1 VKEAKMKEA
10 KFIYF
15 NGAFVEW
22 DRANIHIMAHVIQYG
37 SGVFEGI
44 RAYETK
50 FGTAIFRAYDHY
62 KRLKESMMMYRMET
76 KETIE
81 DYIRIT
87 KDLLIKNQLKSAY
100 IRPVVYR
107 GLGPISPN
115 PLHAPVETVIA
126 AFEMPNLFDG
136 KVEKG
141 INVCVSSYRRFAPD
155 TIPPLAK
162 ATGNYLNSQLAMME
176 AELNGFD
183 EAVMLDVNGNIA
195 EGPGE
200 NIFLVKDGVLYTP
213 SITSSILKGITRD
226 SIIKIAGLLNIPVY
240 EQDLPREMLYAADE
254 VFFCGTAAE
263 ITPIV
268 SVDKIKVGDGSVGK
282 ITRMLI
288 DKFREIVYEGKD
300 PFNFLEFVETEG
312 Y

>member
-1 VKEAKMKEA
+1 MVNA

-15 NGAFVEW
+15 NGKFVEW
-22 DRANIHIMAHVIQYG
+22 DKAQIHILSHVIQYG

-50 FGTAIFRAYDHY
+50 LGTAIFRAYDHY
-62 KRLKESMMMYRMET
+62 KRLKESMKMYRMET

-81 DYIRIT
+81 DYIEIT
-87 KDLLIKNQLKSAY
+87 KELLIKNELKSAY

-115 PLHAPVETVIA
+115 PLKAPIETAIA
-126 AFEMPNLFDG
+126 AFEMPNLFS
-136 KVEKG
+136 EKSLQG
-141 INVCVSSYRRFAPD
+141 IHVMVSSYRRFAPD
-155 TIPPLAK
+155 TIPAVAK

-176 AELNGFD
+176 AEENGFD
-183 EAVMLDVNGNIA
+183 EAIMLDVYGYIA

-213 SITSSILKGITRD
+213 SLTSSILKGITRD
-226 SIIKIAGLLNIPVY
+226 SIIKIAQLLNIPVR
-240 EQDLPREMLYAADE
+240 EENLPREMLYTADE
-254 VFFCGTAAE
+254 IFFCGTAAE

-268 SVDKIKVGDGSVGK
+268 SVDKIPVNDGNVGT
-282 ITRMLI
+282 ITRLI
-288 DKFREIVYEGKD
+288 LSKFREIVYEGKD
-300 PFNFLEFVETEG
+300 PFNWLDFVEASG

>member
-1 VKEAKMKEA
+1 MKEA

-62 KRLKESMMMYRMET
+62 KRLKESMRMYRMET

>member
-62 KRLKESMMMYRMET
+62 KRLKESMRMYRMET

-115 PLHAPVETVIA
+115 PLHAPVETAIA

-136 KVEKG
+136 KIEKG

-162 ATGNYLNSQLAMME
+162 ATGNYLNSQLAMIE

-240 EQDLPREMLYAADE
+240 
-254 VFFCGTAAE
+254 
-263 ITPIV
+263 
-268 SVDKIKVGDGSVGK
+268 IKHHRFIK
-282 ITRMLI
+282 TI
-288 DKFREIVYEGKD
+288 
-300 PFNFLEFVETEG
+300 
-312 Y
+312 